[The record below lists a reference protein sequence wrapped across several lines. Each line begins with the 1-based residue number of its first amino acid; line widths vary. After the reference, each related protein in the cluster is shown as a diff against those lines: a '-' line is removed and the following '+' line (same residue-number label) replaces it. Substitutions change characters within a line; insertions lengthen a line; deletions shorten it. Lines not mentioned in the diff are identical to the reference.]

1 MVGFINACAYD
12 AQLSSSF
19 PELSAA
25 VTSGVVTA
33 EDLAL
38 GQLFSFSVSFG
49 DGVPI
54 TDLQLPPEVFAPMY
68 EPFGIDASSGAMF
81 EVHGYVNVM

>member
-19 PELSAA
+19 PDLSAA